1 MKQKH
6 MVVKDL
12 PSGKRLQSGEHGLC
26 YPLCLTPQTARRT
39 GIPTEPSGLLTPSS
53 SFRGVCGC
61 SAPGSNFDY
70 SFDDL
75 HMNQMVDPQSNNV
88 ERLTLDS
95 LVVQYLKHQH
105 WQCPAP
111 ITTLPPLSLL
121 QPHVCPEPK
130 ESLDAPLNVTARLGN
145 RECRSMHGGVHG
157 NCRDRQFI
165 FSRFRPLRT
174 CKDDTG
180 ALLTCIA
187 FLGDSS
193 HVAVGSHSGEL
204 KIIDSNSNRIVDSYA
219 CHQSPVT
226 VVQSYLSSGI
236 RLLLSSSS
244 QEVRLWDTSLM
255 QSGPLHLFEGCKIAR
270 LSNSG
275 THFAALS
282 PEPNTWE
289 ILLYD
294 IRTYQM
300 ELKLSD
306 PSSSPTG
313 WGHVYSLIHST
324 PSDAMVLWNGVLWD
338 WWVSCPIHQFDQFTD
353 YGGSGFHPTG
363 NEVRVEYVS
372 LWIICTLGID
382 YRWLEFFSSTT
393 GKVPLISSQASVSA
407 CGG

>member
-1 MKQKH
+1 
-6 MVVKDL
+6 
-12 PSGKRLQSGEHGLC
+12 
-26 YPLCLTPQTARRT
+26 
-39 GIPTEPSGLLTPSS
+39 
-53 SFRGVCGC
+53 
-61 SAPGSNFDY
+61 
-70 SFDDL
+70 
-75 HMNQMVDPQSNNV
+75 
-88 ERLTLDS
+88 
-95 LVVQYLKHQH
+95 
-105 WQCPAP
+105 
-111 ITTLPPLSLL
+111 
-121 QPHVCPEPK
+121 
-130 ESLDAPLNVTARLGN
+130 
-145 RECRSMHGGVHG
+145 MHGGVHG

-338 WWVSCPIHQFDQFTD
+338 
-353 YGGSGFHPTG
+353 
-363 NEVRVEYVS
+363 
-372 LWIICTLGID
+372 
-382 YRWLEFFSSTT
+382 
-393 GKVPLISSQASVSA
+393 
-407 CGG
+407 